1 MARSSYYYHLKTKS
15 VLRKHDAAEEQ
26 IKKIYHRHK
35 GRYGYRR
42 ITLEMKN
49 EGGLINH
56 KTVSKLMGAL
66 DLITDQKKE
75 I

>member
-1 MARSSYYYHLKTKS
+1 
-15 VLRKHDAAEEQ
+15 
-26 IKKIYHRHK
+26 
-35 GRYGYRR
+35 
-42 ITLEMKN
+42 MKN